1 MQKIK
6 SFKLG
11 GLLNIIKCSLIGI
24 IATLIGTVIFAF
36 VLKFANLSSTI
47 INYINDVIKLFSI
60 FIMIMCLKRKGGDK
74 LFLKAIFAGLIYAII
89 SFAIFSIL
97 NGGFVFDLSFV
108 YDLLF
113 AVIVSMIVSV
123 IINILNRKNV

>member
-1 MQKIK
+1 MQKLKSIK
-6 SFKLG
+6 LS
-11 GLLNIIKCSLIGI
+11 GLLGIIKCCLIGI

-47 INYINDVIKLFSI
+47 ISYINDVIKLFSI
-60 FIMIMCLKRKGGDK
+60 FIMITCIKRSGGDR
-74 LFLKAIFAGLIYAII
+74 LFLKAIFAGLIYALL
-89 SFAIFSIL
+89 SFVIFSIL
-97 NGGFVFDLSFV
+97 NGGFVFDLSLI

-113 AVIVSMIVSV
+113 AIIVSAIVSV